1 MKTVIKITRNDLNKK
16 HFKEAERIK
25 QGKEN
30 ISRDVKKIAVILKKS
45 MNEELAT
52 SGGVAS

>member
-1 MKTVIKITRNDLNKK
+1 MKTVIKITRDDLNKK
-16 HFKEAERIK
+16 RFKRSERMK

-30 ISRDVKKIAVILKKS
+30 INRDLKKIAVILKKS
-45 MNEELAT
+45 MNEDLAT